1 MPDNEDNPFARFGRW
16 LSQAEAREPNDPN
29 AMILATASR
38 DGKPA
43 ARTVLLKAWDRTGF
57 VFYTN
62 LESRKS
68 LEIKENPYASLLFYW
83 KTLHRQVRIE
93 GALSLVADEEADAY
107 YATRPRLSRLGAW
120 ASEQSRAL
128 PSREIF
134 ETRLAEFASK
144 YPGEDI
150 PRPPHWSGWRLTPGY
165 FEFWQ
170 DIEFRLHDRTTYTAT
185 DNGWAIGKLYP

>member
-1 MPDNEDNPFARFGRW
+1 LPDNEDNPFARFGRW
-16 LSQAEAREPNDPN
+16 LSQAEASEPNDPN

-43 ARTVLLKAWDRTGF
+43 ARTVLLKAWDQAGF

-107 YATRPRLSRLGAW
+107 YATRPRQSRLGAW
-120 ASEQSRAL
+120 ASEQSRLL

-134 ETRLAEFASK
+134 EARLAEFAAK

-150 PRPPHWSGWRLTPGY
+150 PRPAHWSGWRLKPGY

-170 DIEFRLHDRTTYTAT
+170 DIEFRLHDRTTYTASA
-185 DNGWAIGKLYP
+185 NGWAIGKLYP

>member
-16 LSQAEAREPNDPN
+16 LAQAEASEPNDPN

-107 YATRPRLSRLGAW
+107 YATRPRQSRLGAW
-120 ASEQSRAL
+120 ASEQSRLL
-128 PSREIF
+128 PSREVF
-134 ETRLAEFASK
+134 EARLAEFAAK

-150 PRPPHWSGWRLTPGY
+150 PRPAHWSGWRLKPGY

>member
-107 YATRPRLSRLGAW
+107 YATRPRQSRLGAW
-120 ASEQSRAL
+120 ASEQSRLL
-128 PSREIF
+128 PSREVF
-134 ETRLAEFASK
+134 EARLAEFAAK

-150 PRPPHWSGWRLTPGY
+150 PRPAHWSGWRLKPGY

>member
-1 MPDNEDNPFARFGRW
+1 LPDNEDNPFARFGRW

-107 YATRPRLSRLGAW
+107 YATRPRQSRLGAW
-120 ASEQSRAL
+120 ASEQSRLL
-128 PSREIF
+128 PSREVF
-134 ETRLAEFASK
+134 EARLAEFAAK

-150 PRPPHWSGWRLTPGY
+150 PRPAHWSGWRLKPGY